1 MTGKPAP
8 SGPCTVRLGRGG
20 ADWAPDDQ
28 LEFEEHLPDWPTE
41 VSMR

>member
-8 SGPCTVRLGRGG
+8 SGPCTVRLRAGG

-28 LEFEEHLPDWPTE
+28 LGFEQELL
-41 VSMR
+41 

>member
-8 SGPCTVRLGRGG
+8 SGPVHGKTRAGRGG

-28 LEFEEHLPDWPTE
+28 LEF
-41 VSMR
+41 